1 MNSKAALKRLE
12 RLTGRRRP
20 AGGRGEWPPGGAVHQ
35 GHDHV
40 LAVLQT
46 LDDAGAL
53 VEVMPLPYR
62 LYELDE
68 DGRRVYVE
76 PDEGEL
82 ELDAKMRRLIHG
94 R

>member
-1 MNSKAALKRLE
+1 MHHYKRQLE
-12 RLTGRRRP
+12 RLQRELERRQW
-20 AGGRGEWPPGGAVHQ
+20 AS
-35 GHDHV
+35 
-40 LAVLQT
+40 
-46 LDDAGAL
+46 AGAL
-53 VEVMPLPYR
+53 VEVTPLPYR